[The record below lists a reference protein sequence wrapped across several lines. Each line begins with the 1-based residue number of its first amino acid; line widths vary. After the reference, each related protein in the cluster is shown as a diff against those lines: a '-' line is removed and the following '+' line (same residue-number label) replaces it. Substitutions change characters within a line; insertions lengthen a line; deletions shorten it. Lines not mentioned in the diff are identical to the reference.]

1 MLRFSRGGLGSNSS
15 SILLFSS
22 NFSARAMVADEAEVR
37 LSEACLV
44 ASNKSNNQKHGG
56 ILFSIEVE
64 AIMQDSMLAKLMRT

>member
-1 MLRFSRGGLGSNSS
+1 
-15 SILLFSS
+15 
-22 NFSARAMVADEAEVR
+22 MVADEAEVR